1 MINIINK
8 MFSFLK
14 VILLLAA
21 FMITLYITMYM
32 YYNLEKQPL
41 GSDFME
47 FFANLLPY
55 IILLV
60 LFVINFVLRQKS
72 VNNSIFYN
80 LTCVIVFGAI
90 IFMGYRA
97 LFDENMV
104 LWHKTDYHINFEYF
118 ADQLSQ
124 IKVMVYG
131 LIGANVLLMIEGFL
145 SKEKKEKSKN

>member
-1 MINIINK
+1 MVNIINK
-8 MFSFLK
+8 LFSFLK
-14 VILLLAA
+14 VILLLVS
-21 FMITLYITMYM
+21 FVLVLYITMYM

-47 FFANLLPY
+47 FFSNLIPFVLLL
-55 IILLV
+55 II
-60 LFVINFVLRQKS
+60 FVINLVARQKS

-80 LTCVIVFGAI
+80 LTSVVVFAAI

-97 LFDENMV
+97 MFDQNMV

-131 LIGANVLLMIEGFL
+131 LIGANVLLMIEGWL
-145 SKEKKEKSKN
+145 SKEKKVKNQD